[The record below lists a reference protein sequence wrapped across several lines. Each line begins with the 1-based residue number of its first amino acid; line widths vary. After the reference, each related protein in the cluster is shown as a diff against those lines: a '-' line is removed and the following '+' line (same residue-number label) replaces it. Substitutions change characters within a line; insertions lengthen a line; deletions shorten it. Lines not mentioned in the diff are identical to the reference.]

1 MSTDPAPVSAFD
13 QERRWRRRHL
23 IWSLCAGIVAG
34 LAAVGLWLSFG
45 PAGRPGRPPISLIG
59 NPAPEF
65 SLARLARTGGTLS
78 LSSLR
83 GKPVVLNF
91 WASWCGPC
99 QAETPLLV
107 RAYQTYRAR
116 GITFVGVDTNDD
128 RGAALAFA
136 LRYHVDYPT
145 VYAPGDRLALA
156 YRIVGLPTTVFVDA
170 NGVVRDEEVGGFADT
185 AGERDLAARLDRL
198 LGDAR

>member
-1 MSTDPAPVSAFD
+1 MGTDPASLSAAA
-13 QERRWRRRHL
+13 EARRWRRRHL
-23 IWSLCAGIVAG
+23 LWSLGAGVVAG

-45 PAGRPGRPPISLIG
+45 PAGRPGQPAASLIG
-59 NPAPEF
+59 KPAPEF
-65 SLARLARTGGTLS
+65 SLARLSLAGGTLS

-83 GKPVVLNF
+83 GRPVLLNF

-107 RAYQTYRAR
+107 RAYQTYRPR
-116 GITFVGVDTNDD
+116 GVTFVGVDTNDD
-128 RGAALAFA
+128 RGAAVAFA

-170 NGVVRDEEVGGFADT
+170 DGVVRDEELGGFADA

-198 LGDAR
+198 LRGAR

>member
-1 MSTDPAPVSAFD
+1 MGTDPAPLSASA
-13 QERRWRRRHL
+13 EARRWRTHL
-23 IWSLCAGIVAG
+23 LWSVCAGIVAG
-34 LAAVGLWLSFG
+34 VAAVGLWASFG
-45 PAGRPGRPPISLIG
+45 PTGRRGGPAASLMGRPA
-59 NPAPEF
+59 PAF
-65 SLARLARTGGTLS
+65 ALARLVPAGGPLS

-83 GKPVVLNF
+83 GRPVVLNF

-107 RAYQTYRAR
+107 RVYRTYRAR
-116 GITFVGVDTNDD
+116 GVAFVGVDTNDD
-128 RGAALAFA
+128 RGPATAFA

-170 NGVVRDEEVGGFADT
+170 GGVVRDEEVGGFVDA
-185 AGERDLAARLDRL
+185 AGERDLDARLDRL
-198 LGDAR
+198 LGEPR